1 MKQQKALKYI
11 SKLPLA
17 DKLKLQR
24 ENQEN
29 GRKLHQQHLDAN
41 EKRNHQRLERILEG
55 YTDADGNHVDGLKD
69 TWKGTGY
76 NSKEME
82 MLEEAWSLSV
92 IKDKSTYQED
102 KKKRKSLIKQA
113 NASLAS
119 RKNNQKMITIQIEP
133 ADNGVVKFLI
143 DDNVNGGGEEFTSR
157 VVYEFDNTLGRANQV
172 KFLKDIVIDLGL
184 NTGSDLDGDKLVIKT
199 EWGAQYTPNEAELK
213 LKVANLQ
220 KELKRLQFQ
229 LKK

>member
-1 MKQQKALKYI
+1 
-11 SKLPLA
+11 
-17 DKLKLQR
+17 
-24 ENQEN
+24 
-29 GRKLHQQHLDAN
+29 
-41 EKRNHQRLERILEG
+41 
-55 YTDADGNHVDGLKD
+55 
-69 TWKGTGY
+69 
-76 NSKEME
+76 
-82 MLEEAWSLSV
+82 
-92 IKDKSTYQED
+92 
-102 KKKRKSLIKQA
+102 
-113 NASLAS
+113 
-119 RKNNQKMITIQIEP
+119 MITIQIEP

-220 KELKRLQFQ
+220 
-229 LKK
+229 